1 MRSFRLIL
9 ITLIACLLS
18 FAQPYAITGVDGGVD
33 QVTGRR
39 PSRQDFSDFKNSG
52 PAFDLY
58 ILSLQQLQQQDQT
71 ALLSYYQVAG
81 FVFKHPFEVP
91 FTNHEVKASMATR
104 SLRGMAS
111 QVHIKAATVPMR
123 PSSSLPGTDPTSR
136 FSSNYYGPTPKEL
149 QAATRQPSKLNI
161 KQRRHRSEFHTGTG
175 LSTLRCPTPSTTP

>member
-1 MRSFRLIL
+1 MEVSIKSQADDRLDK
-9 ITLIACLLS
+9 TFPTS
-18 FAQPYAITGVDGGVD
+18 RT
-33 QVTGRR
+33 QVPHLTCTY
-39 PSRQDFSDFKNSG
+39 SRYNNSSSKIRLRCSRTIKWPVLFSNTRLKC
-52 PAFDLY
+52 
-58 ILSLQQLQQQDQT
+58 
-71 ALLSYYQVAG
+71 
-81 FVFKHPFEVP
+81 P
-91 FTNHEVKASMATR
+91 FTDREVKASMATR